1 MINDSVKRLTIPLKA
16 FQNID
21 TVEWAMT
28 VFFKLGRRKNLNDLF

>member
-21 TVEWAMT
+21 RM
-28 VFFKLGRRKNLNDLF
+28 GNDSLLQAWKKKKSE